1 MPRFIADFHIH
12 SKYSRATSGEMDVEH
27 LSRYAGIKGIALM
40 GTGDFTHPFYLAE
53 LKEQLKPLGN
63 GLFIRGKT
71 HFILTAEVCNNF
83 YAGGSGKRMHTL
95 LLAPGFETVERIN
108 ARLQGYGKLGSDGR
122 PQLKLSAR
130 DLLKMV
136 LDIDERCMVIPAHIW
151 TPWFSLLGANAGFD
165 SAEECFGDL
174 IDHIYAVETGLSS
187 DPPMNWRLSALD
199 RFCLLSNSDAHSPSK
214 IGREANL
221 FDTELDYD
229 AIMTAIKTRDNGKFL
244 RTIEFF
250 PQEGKYHYD
259 GHRKC
264 DVVLSPRESMSQQ
277 DRCPRCG
284 RRLTVGVMHRVE
296 ELADRPEGYVPP
308 GAIPCTHLV
317 PLAEIIS
324 EAVGKGVD
332 TVTVRSSYDHLIQ
345 RFGTEFQILMELP
358 EEQLLSDLPERIG
371 QGILNV
377 RRGRLSIQPGY
388 DGVFGQ
394 VSIFEGKGGDEAQE
408 QLGLF

>member
-12 SKYSRATSGEMDVEH
+12 SKYSRATSPEMDVEH
-27 LSRYAGIKGIALM
+27 LSRFAEIKGIALL

-53 LKEQLKPLGN
+53 LKEKLQPLDN
-63 GLFIRGKT
+63 GLFLNGNTR
-71 HFILTAEVCNNF
+71 FILTAEVCNNF
-83 YAGGSGKRMHTL
+83 YSGGSGKRMHTL
-95 LLAPGFETVERIN
+95 IFAPGFETAERIN

-130 DLLKMV
+130 DLLTMV
-136 LDIDERCMVIPAHIW
+136 LDIDERCLVVPAHIW

-174 IDHIYAVETGLSS
+174 IGHIHAVETGLSS
-187 DPPMNWRLSALD
+187 DPPMNWRLSQLD
-199 RFCLLSNSDAHSPSK
+199 RFCLLSNSDAHSPAK

-221 FDTELDYD
+221 FETELDYD

-244 RTIEFF
+244 RTLEFF

-264 DVVLSPRESMSQQ
+264 DVVLSPRESMRQE
-277 DRCPRCG
+277 DRCPQCG
-284 RRLTVGVMHRVE
+284 QRLTIGVMHRVE

-308 GAIPCTHLV
+308 GAIPCEHLV
-317 PLAEIIS
+317 PLAEIIA
-324 EAVGKGVD
+324 EATGKGVD
-332 TVTVRSSYDHLIQ
+332 TVTVRSAYDHLIQ
-345 RFGTEFQILMELP
+345 RVGSEFQILMDVP
-358 EEQLLSDLPERIG
+358 EERLRADVPERIG
-371 QGILNV
+371 QGIL
-377 RRGRLSIQPGY
+377 RMRKGQLHILPGY

-394 VSIFEGKGGDEAQE
+394 VRLFEEEGPGETRD
-408 QLGLF
+408 QLNLF